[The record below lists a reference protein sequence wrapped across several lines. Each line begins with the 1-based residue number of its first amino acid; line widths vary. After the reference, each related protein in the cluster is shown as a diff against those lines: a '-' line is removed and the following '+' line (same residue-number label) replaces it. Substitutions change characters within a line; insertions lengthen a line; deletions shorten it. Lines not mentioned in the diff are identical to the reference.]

1 MSVYAPVTTPIGDL
15 EWTIISGEGKES
27 LNGTPKYQSTV
38 VVSAEAAKPLLD
50 QIEKFWQDNRPKSV
64 ATPKST
70 GVKPHQIDTGKVDEN
85 TGKKIYQPDGKIA
98 ITLSTGTS
106 YKDGKAKKIPV
117 ANAKGAIVDLLDKKI
132 GNGSRGLL
140 KGLMSVYEVKTPK
153 GAITDAGVTLY
164 LNSVQLTKFVEYTG
178 GDSFAEVTD
187 TEGDGFEGV
196 NPEFG
201 AVTDNQTSVASTAQT
216 KPRL

>member
-1 MSVYAPVTTPIGDL
+1 MTTLAPITTPIGDL

-27 LNGTPKYQSTV
+27 LNGTMKYQSTV
-38 VVSAEAAKPLLD
+38 VVTAEAAKPLTD
-50 QIEKFWQDNRPKSV
+50 AIEKFWQDNRPKSV

-70 GVKPHQIDTGKVDEN
+70 GIKPHMVDTGKVDEF
-85 TGKKIYQPDGKIA
+85 TGKKIYEPDGKVA
-98 ITLSTGTS
+98 ITLATGTE
-106 YKDGKAKKIPV
+106 YKDGKPKKIQV
-117 ANAKGAIVDLLDKKI
+117 ANAKGAIVDLLGKKI

-178 GDSFAEVTD
+178 DDTFAEVVD
-187 TEGDGFEGV
+187 TEGNGFEGI
-196 NPEFG
+196 NPEFSG
-201 AVTDNQTSVASTAQT
+201 VTDTAAETTTTQT